1 MRFIIRISASLIFVI
16 ALLLFFSCNR
26 GSGFDNEKVV
36 KCSAEKLTKNKKS
49 FVADE
54 NSSFL
59 FNGGKHQ
66 TDKESRSGKYS
77 VVSTKA
83 SPYVFT
89 HTIKNTGPDLFFR
102 ASVWR
107 KSKGEGYG
115 VLVVS
120 DKTAKKLYQVIRD
133 PVEKD
138 KNGWEKL
145 ELEFFTPP
153 NFIKEDVKIYCWSN
167 GVDSVYFDDIEIEF
181 THKTYPIYEEE
192 PLVIVLDTL
201 DYQKLLRKRIKA
213 FDAGVLQSGNNDW
226 VKGIVFGDNR
236 MMKAKMRL
244 KGDWLDHLVGDK
256 WSFRIKMR
264 KNYSW
269 KRMRVFSIQ
278 TPLARGFLKE
288 WYSHKLY
295 ESKDILTTRYGFVP
309 VVLGSRSKGLYA
321 WEEHFV
327 KQLIESRNR
336 REGPILKFSED
347 AFWQMQRVAKL
358 TGKWADLPFYNASVI
373 EPFSQGKTVKNP
385 ALFRQF
391 LIGQKLMD
399 QYKFTKTKP
408 ANIFDLPK
416 LAKYYAMLDITHA
429 RHGMA
434 WHNQRYYYNP
444 VICKLEPIAYDG
456 YTDHTKINTSI
467 SDNMAYKLLVREKP
481 FDGPNFCF
489 LFEDTTFLN
498 LYITYLEDYSS
509 VRFAD
514 SMTKVLEHETAV
526 YDSLINKE
534 FPYVHFNKN
543 FLKESA
549 KGVRDYL
556 PQLKKFLAEKI
567 ATNTLYVNS
576 GNEDNSDS
584 VTLLNT
590 PAYFVTAYTESSV
603 ADSMVIG
610 VHNYFGKNIK
620 LIGTGI
626 KKKFI
631 MNYFPDKIDMKA
643 YVKGENGVE
652 RSVVSNTGMLYLFFH
667 ISGMDEIYSVEI
679 NPWPYPSGI
688 TPRQELDSTMDLANC
703 LAVDTVIGNEIYI
716 KTGKI
721 SIDKPVV
728 IPEGYRVI
736 FKPGTQIDLVKQ
748 AMFISYSPVF
758 MTGEEGNPVVVSSS
772 DKTGNGFSVLQAE
785 GRSVLNHVVFKDMN
799 TLNYKGWTLT
809 GAVTFYESNVD
820 ITNTRF
826 VDNQCEDA
834 LNIVR
839 SDFVLRN
846 SYFKG
851 TWGDAFDSDFSTG
864 LVDGVIFT
872 EIGNDAIDFSGSEIE
887 ITNTTINGAQDKGVS
902 GGEDSHLKVSN
913 TTISN
918 ANIGLASK
926 DLSSLDV
933 TDSKI
938 DHCKYGLV
946 LLQKKPEYGPA
957 TMNLKKVSIT
967 NTSTKFLIEKG
978 SRVVFDRR
986 IFEGDR
992 KNVAEMFY

>member
-1 MRFIIRISASLIFVI
+1 MRFLIKIFTPLIFVI
-16 ALLLFFSCNR
+16 ALLFTFSCNH
-26 GSGFDNEKVV
+26 GSGFENEKVV
-36 KCSAEKLTKNKKS
+36 KCSAEKLTKDKKS
-49 FVADE
+49 FVGDDP
-54 NSSFL
+54 SFL
-59 FNGGKHQ
+59 FSSGKNQ
-66 TDKESRSGKYS
+66 TDKESHSGKYS
-77 VVSTKA
+77 VVASKA
-83 SPYVFT
+83 SPYVFS

-102 ASVWR
+102 VSVWR
-107 KSKGEGYG
+107 KSKEGHG
-115 VLVVS
+115 VIVVS
-120 DKTAKKLYQVIRD
+120 DKTAKKLYQVIGD

-153 NFIKEDVKIYCWSN
+153 NFISEDVKIYCWSN
-167 GVDSVYFDDIEIEF
+167 SGDTVYYDDIEIEF
-181 THKTYPIYEEE
+181 THKEYPLFKEE

-213 FDAGVLQSGNNDW
+213 FDAGVLQSDNNDW
-226 VKGIVFGDNR
+226 VKGIVFGEDK
-236 MMKAKMRL
+236 MMKVKMRL

-264 KNYSW
+264 KKFSW

-309 VVLGSRSKGLYA
+309 VIVGNQSKGLYA

-347 AFWQMQRVAKL
+347 AFWQMQRVAKV

-373 EPFSQGKTVKNP
+373 EPFSQGKTMENP
-385 ALFRQF
+385 VLYKQF

-399 QYKFTKTKP
+399 QYKFARRKP
-408 ANIFDLPK
+408 ADIFDLQR

-456 YTDHTKINTSI
+456 YTDHTQINTSI
-467 SDNMAYKLLVREKP
+467 SDNMAYKLLVREEP

-498 LYITYLEDYSS
+498 LYISYLEDYSS
-509 VRFAD
+509 EHFAD
-514 SMTKVLEHETAV
+514 SMTAALQQEAGF
-526 YDSLINKE
+526 YDSLINVE
-534 FPYVHFNKN
+534 FPYVHFNQN

-549 KGVRDYL
+549 QGVRNYL
-556 PQLKKFLAEKI
+556 PQLKKFLSEKI
-567 ATNTLYVNS
+567 ENNTLQVNS

-584 VTLLNT
+584 VTILNT
-590 PAYFVTAYTESSV
+590 PAYFVTAYVERSV
-603 ADSMVIG
+603 GDSILIG
-610 VHNYFGKNIK
+610 VHNYFGRDIK
-620 LIGTGI
+620 LIGTSI

-631 MNYFPDKIDMKA
+631 MNYFPEKIDMAA
-643 YVKGENGVE
+643 YVKGENGV
-652 RSVVSNTGMLYLFFH
+652 VKTVATDAGMLYLLFQVA
-667 ISGMDEIYSVEI
+667 GLDDLYSVEI

-688 TPRQELDSTMDLANC
+688 TPRQELDQIIDLDHC
-703 LAVDTVIGNEIYI
+703 LAVDTVIANEIYI
-716 KTGKI
+716 RKGKTT
-721 SIDKPVV
+721 IDKPII
-728 IPEGYRVI
+728 IPQGYRVI
-736 FKPGTQIDLVKQ
+736 FKAGTEIDLVKK

-758 MTGEEGNPVVVSSS
+758 MYGEKENPVVISSS
-772 DKTGNGFSVLQAE
+772 DKTGNGFSVLQADR
-785 GRSVLNHVVFKDMN
+785 RSVMNNVVVETMN
-799 TLNYKGWTLT
+799 TLNYKGWILT
-809 GAVTFYESNVD
+809 GAVTFYESDVD
-820 ITNTRF
+820 ITNTKF
-826 VDNQCEDA
+826 INNQCEDA

-839 SDFVLRN
+839 SDFNLRD
-846 SYFKG
+846 SYFSG
-851 TWGDAFDSDFSTG
+851 TWGDAFDSDFSRG
-864 LVDGVIFT
+864 LVDSVLFT
-872 EIGNDAIDFSGSEIE
+872 NIGNDAIDFSGSHIK
-887 ITNTTINGAQDKGVS
+887 ITNSTINGAEDKGVS
-902 GGEDSHLKVSN
+902 GGEDSHLIIEN

-926 DLSSLDV
+926 DLSTLDV

-938 DHCKYGLV
+938 NNCKYGLV

-957 TMNLKKVSIT
+957 SMKLNKVTIQKSEIRM
-967 NTSTKFLIEKG
+967 LIEKG
-978 SRVVFDRR
+978 SKV
-986 IFEGDR
+986 IFNGKTIKGD
-992 KNVAEMFY
+992 KKKVAEMFY